1 MIKPTLVVVDAVSS
15 SSDDENEDVALP
27 NIQKLIDSGLARR
40 VYEFCYKY
48 SLLKHEGC
56 RIDKP
61 YVERKKELGLK
72 PEDLSDDIILA
83 GGSLGNGHLEVF
95 VSLLKQLR
103 DERRAVRIHF
113 PTDCT
118 YSLENHYDSVENWN
132 NCIIGDSK
140 MLVLNLYREAA
151 KEYACPAYVSKINGE
166 ETERTPVTEL

>member
-61 YVERKKELGLK
+61 YVERKKELATQAK
-72 PEDLSDDIILA
+72 
-83 GGSLGNGHLEVF
+83 
-95 VSLLKQLR
+95 
-103 DERRAVRIHF
+103 RIKSSF
-113 PTDCT
+113 
-118 YSLENHYDSVENWN
+118 L
-132 NCIIGDSK
+132 
-140 MLVLNLYREAA
+140 
-151 KEYACPAYVSKINGE
+151 
-166 ETERTPVTEL
+166 